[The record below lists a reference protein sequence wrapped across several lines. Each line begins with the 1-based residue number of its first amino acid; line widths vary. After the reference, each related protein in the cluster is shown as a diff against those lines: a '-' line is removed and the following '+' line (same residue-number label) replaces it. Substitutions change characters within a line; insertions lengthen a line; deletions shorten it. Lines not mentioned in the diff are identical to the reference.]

1 MTELRWVLILL
12 GVLLLAGIIWWSRR
26 TPSAQPGNANTRREP
41 DLGDVH
47 SPSADYHNTSDSEP
61 VEEPMIAAAPETPR
75 RSASV
80 DTTTYESGDQLTI
93 PMPGEVMDEEPP
105 AEPEPM
111 VADKIVK
118 LHLVAREGEPF
129 VAADVVAAL
138 RAEKLRFAHYD
149 LFHRFESEANPA
161 PTDRP
166 VFSVSDMLKPG
177 TFDLETLADKQLKGI
192 SLFLALPS
200 PTDGVTAFADML
212 ATGRRLAATLGGQL
226 VDEQGCSVSRQS
238 ASHMREDIINY
249 QLAARAQ
256 ADEEE

>member
-12 GVLLLAGIIWWSRR
+12 GIVLLVGIIWWSRR
-26 TPSAQPGNANTRREP
+26 TPAARPDSTGTRREP
-41 DLGDVH
+41 ELGDVTLA
-47 SPSADYHNTSDSEP
+47 SGEPTQAD
-61 VEEPMIAAAPETPR
+61 APEHIDDDVVPEPAPITAPAP
-75 RSASV
+75 SM
-80 DTTTYESGDQLTI
+80 TYESGDQLTI
-93 PMPGEVMDEEPP
+93 PMPGEEPEDLPP
-105 AEPEPM
+105 AEPEPI

-149 LFHRFESEANPA
+149 LFHRFESEGNPA

-166 VFSVSDMLKPG
+166 QFSVSDMLKPG

-200 PTDGVTAFADML
+200 PSDGVAAFADML